1 MGKVQRAIA
10 LHRLKEEDVGIADIE
25 KHLYTQV
32 WPHILRMTY
41 IAVPLGNALG
51 DTTVYCP

>member
-1 MGKVQRAIA
+1 MQRAIA